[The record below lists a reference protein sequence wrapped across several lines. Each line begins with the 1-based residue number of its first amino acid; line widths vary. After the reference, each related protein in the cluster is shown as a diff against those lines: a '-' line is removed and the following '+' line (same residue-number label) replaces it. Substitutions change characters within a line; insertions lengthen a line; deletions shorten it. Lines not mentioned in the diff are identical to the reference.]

1 MSIKPRACRRR
12 GCGGC
17 PRCEPDGCEASR
29 GWHGHQPAGVYRPA
43 CEGRRTPLRGG
54 VCAFVGGASSYVCP
68 WSPWGAACGGGW
80 PVRWRWVQAGALTW
94 APASPKL
101 REAARLHRLAE
112 CVGQGEHT
120 WPSANYAPPAGGMCV
135 EAVARQPGACEP
147 PPWRLPRPR
156 ITCRLLRHAGWCGD
170 RRRWPASV
178 GSADNYPGAMEE
190 GFRSAADAFSRP
202 RPRVSRPS
210 MAALALLLGGM
221 THPDLGA
228 VEVHPD
234 PKRRRR

>member
-120 WPSANYAPPAGGMCV
+120 WPSANYAPFCMTSGCWRMTRVSPTRCV
-135 EAVARQPGACEP
+135 CRRCGAEAFGTSPDAP
-147 PPWRLPRPR
+147 
-156 ITCRLLRHAGWCGD
+156 D
-170 RRRWPASV
+170 
-178 GSADNYPGAMEE
+178 
-190 GFRSAADAFSRP
+190 GFTYESAAQHDARRDAAIADVLGESRP
-202 RPRVSRPS
+202 RGLPPQRPGRSRI
-210 MAALALLLGGM
+210 AALALLAAA
-221 THPDLGA
+221 LGA
-228 VEVHPD
+228 PAGAIEVHPD